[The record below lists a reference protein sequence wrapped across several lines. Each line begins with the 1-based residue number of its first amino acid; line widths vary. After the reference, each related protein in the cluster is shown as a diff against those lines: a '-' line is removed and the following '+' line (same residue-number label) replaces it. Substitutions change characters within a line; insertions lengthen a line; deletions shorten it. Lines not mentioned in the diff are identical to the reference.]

1 MSNTQTLN
9 LPLPLEKWIKEH
21 KGNPSQIIEG
31 RAPEGKKTRDFVIV
45 NCPLMSLKFEDHR
58 FNPRQPNAGKI
69 NELIASIS
77 TLSLLT
83 PLTCAYLDS
92 SDDKGWVGYRED
104 VVLLDG
110 RHRFRALEK
119 LKELYPEW
127 AETTTIDL
135 KIYFNLAK
143 SDIFMLATYLNKT
156 RKALAKGEY
165 YKFIVEIYESKLTEI
180 VQATGKE
187 PTEKEVFKEINAR
200 ELSNKNFDLSIGRI
214 VGMTA
219 FDDEQE
225 GSWFPYVGLKQQDK
239 IKDGVHAGYFCPITA
254 GNLATLLGHLCS
266 AFPYDDD
273 GSNRA
278 TEIAN
283 VLTLGVAFQEIVFTP
298 VYSYDEA
305 TGTTVSCKHW
315 PLEAFGQLIEK
326 DWAKELVVNGI
337 NEESLLSHTDVDWKK
352 FKELLRTYFTIM
364 TEQADVINKFR
375 RLSKESQNAEA
386 AAMVQ
391 RAWSYQTQTDQ
402 IRPRLKSLVEEKL
415 LWLKG

>member
-1 MSNTQTLN
+1 MDDTKTLK
-9 LPLPLEKWIKEH
+9 LPPPLEKWIEEH
-21 KGNPSQIIEG
+21 GGSASQIIEG
-31 RAPEGKKTRDFVIV
+31 RAPEGKKSRDFVIV
-45 NCPLMSLKFEDHR
+45 SCPLTSLKFEDHR
-58 FNPRQPNAGKI
+58 FNPRQPNIGKI

-77 TLSLLT
+77 ALSLLT
-83 PLTCAYLDS
+83 PLTCAYLDPT
-92 SDDKGWVGYRED
+92 DDKGWVGYREN

-110 RHRFRALEK
+110 RHRFGALEK
-119 LKELYPEW
+119 LRALYPEW
-127 AETTTIDL
+127 ARATTIDL

-156 RKALAKGEY
+156 RKSLAKGEY
-165 YKFIVEIYESKLTEI
+165 YKFIVEIYESKLTEM

-187 PTEKEVFKEINAR
+187 PTEREVFKEINAR

-225 GSWFPYVGLKQQDK
+225 GSWYPFVGLKQQDK
-239 IKDGVHAGYFCPITA
+239 IKVGEHAGYFCPITA

-273 GSNRA
+273 GSKRA

-283 VLTLGVAFQEIVFTP
+283 VLTLGVVFKEIVLAP

-315 PLEAFGQLIEK
+315 TLEAFGQLIENG
-326 DWAKELVVNGI
+326 WAKKLVVDGMKD
-337 NEESLLSHTDVDWKK
+337 ESLLSHTGIDWGK
-352 FKELLRTYFTIM
+352 FRELLKTYFTIM
-364 TEQADVINKFR
+364 SEQAVVINKYR
-375 RLSKESQNAEA
+375 KLTKESQQTQA
-386 AAMVQ
+386 ADMVQ

-402 IRPRLKSLVEEKL
+402 IRPRLKSLIEKEL
-415 LWLKG
+415 PWLME